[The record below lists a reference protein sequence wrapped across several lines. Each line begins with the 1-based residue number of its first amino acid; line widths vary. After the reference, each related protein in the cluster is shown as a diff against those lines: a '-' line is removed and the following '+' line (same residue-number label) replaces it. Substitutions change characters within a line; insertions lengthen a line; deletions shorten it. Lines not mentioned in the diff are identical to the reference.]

1 MGRLFLPWMLVGALI
16 VAPARSLWAQ
26 DEEEAIPAPG
36 EETAEPAPEPVKP
49 KPKPKPAE
57 EPAAEPA
64 PEPVKPKVQPKPAE
78 EPAAEPALEPVKPKP
93 KPKPKAKPV
102 EAPVEETEA
111 AEPAPKPKPK
121 AAPRKAEAPAQSASE
136 AARAQVKYLQEAFKD
151 ATEETLPSI
160 LEQIEVHLQQYRDVE
175 GADQALY
182 LKADVHE
189 KLGDYSSAA
198 MDHLRLLYEYPQTK
212 LAFNA
217 KKKLM
222 EIADR
227 RFRKQKQPIA
237 DMMKAVDPKLD
248 RADRFAALLRAA
260 VALQERELTV
270 PLVAELNN
278 FLRRYPEHPAAG
290 EMTFLMGKV
299 HSVNANYKAA
309 VLFFEKI
316 LALSND
322 GGLGARAQ
330 AAIGDIYAVS
340 LRDYNKAIEAYQ
352 ATTDRFA
359 DFPEAG
365 EAYVKWAKIQDE
377 NLKQPNLAVELLEKI
392 TTLYPKSDAA
402 YQSLMEQSRI
412 YSYKLKDYNRAVD
425 ALKKVAD
432 DFPAEKAVEA
442 LKQAAELARSY
453 LKDQSMQAEFLERI
467 GTDFSEHKDA
477 PQALWDAGQM
487 YERQLSNN
495 AAALKVYQTLVSKFA
510 ANPLAKKASKR
521 VDYLNR

>member
-1 MGRLFLPWMLVGALI
+1 M
-16 VAPARSLWAQ
+16 
-26 DEEEAIPAPG
+26 
-36 EETAEPAPEPVKP
+36 KP
-49 KPKPKPAE
+49 KVQPKPAE

-64 PEPVKPKVQPKPAE
+64 PEPVKPK
-78 EPAAEPALEPVKPKP
+78 P

-102 EAPVEETEA
+102 EAPAEEPA
-111 AEPAPKPKPK
+111 AEPAPEHAPEPAKPKSK
-121 AAPRKAEAPAQSASE
+121 RKAEAPAQSASE
-136 AARAQVKYLQEAFKD
+136 AAKAQVKYLQEAFKD
-151 ATEETLPSI
+151 ATEETLPS
-160 LEQIEVHLQQYRDVE
+160 LLDQIEVHLHQYREQD
-175 GADQALY
+175 GADQAIFLR
-182 LKADVHE
+182 AEIHD
-189 KLGDYSSAA
+189 KLGDYSAA
-198 MDHLRLLYEYPQTK
+198 ALDLLRLLYEYPQTK

-222 EIADR
+222 EVADR
-227 RFRKQKQPIA
+227 RFRKQKQPLA
-237 DMMKAVDPKLD
+237 DMMKAVDAKLE
-248 RADRFAALLRAA
+248 RADRLAALLRAA
-260 VALQERELTV
+260 AALQERELTV
-270 PLVAELNN
+270 PLVGEING

-290 EMTFLMGKV
+290 EMTFLIGKV

-309 VLFFEKI
+309 VLYFEKI

-432 DFPAEKAVEA
+432 DFPGEKAVEA

-467 GTDFSEHKDA
+467 GTEFSEHKDA

>member
-1 MGRLFLPWMLVGALI
+1 MGRFFLSWMLAGAL
-16 VAPARSLWAQ
+16 VSTPALRLWAQ

-36 EETAEPAPEPVKP
+36 EETA

-57 EPAAEPA
+57 EPA

-78 EPAAEPALEPVKPKP
+78 EPAAEPAPEPVKPKP
-93 KPKPKAKPV
+93 RPKPKAKPV
-102 EAPVEETEA
+102 EPAAEEAEA
-111 AEPAPKPKPK
+111 AEPAPKPKSAPKPK
-121 AAPRKAEAPAQSASE
+121 AKPAEAPAQSVSE
-136 AARAQVKYLQEAFKD
+136 AAKGQVKYLQEAFKNG
-151 ATEETLPSI
+151 TEDLYPSI
-160 LEQIEVHLQQYRDVE
+160 LEQIEVHLQQYREQD

-182 LKADVHE
+182 LKAEVHE
-189 KLGDYSSAA
+189 KLGDFNAA
-198 MDHLRLLYEYPQTK
+198 ALDDLRLLYEYPQTK

-237 DMMKAVDPKLD
+237 DIMKAVDPKLE
-248 RADRFAALLRAA
+248 RADRLAALLRA
-260 VALQERELTV
+260 VAGLQERELTV
-270 PLVAELNN
+270 PLVAELND

-290 EMTFLMGKV
+290 EMTFLIGKV
-299 HSVNANYKAA
+299 HAVNANYKVAI
-309 VLFFEKI
+309 LFFEKI
-316 LALSND
+316 LVLSGD

-412 YSYKLKDYNRAVD
+412 YSTKLKDYNRAVD

-432 DFPAEKAVEA
+432 DFPMEKAVEA
-442 LKQAAELARSY
+442 LKQAAELSGSY
-453 LKDQSMQAEFLERI
+453 LKDQSLQVSFLERI
-467 GTDFSEHKDA
+467 GTDFPEHKDA

-495 AAALKVYQTLVSKFA
+495 AAALKAYQALVSKFG

-521 VDYLNR
+521 IDYLNR